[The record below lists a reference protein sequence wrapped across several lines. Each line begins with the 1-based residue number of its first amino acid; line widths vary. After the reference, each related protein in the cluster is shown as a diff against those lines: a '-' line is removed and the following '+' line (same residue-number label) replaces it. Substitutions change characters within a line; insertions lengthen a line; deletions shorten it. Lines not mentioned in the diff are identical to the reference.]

1 MRIEM
6 YKKRKAYMLGKLQAE
21 GDQLSNKARFILE
34 VSEKKIT
41 IV

>member
-1 MRIEM
+1 
-6 YKKRKAYMLGKLQAE
+6 MLGKLQAE

-41 IV
+41 IVWVGREKFAP